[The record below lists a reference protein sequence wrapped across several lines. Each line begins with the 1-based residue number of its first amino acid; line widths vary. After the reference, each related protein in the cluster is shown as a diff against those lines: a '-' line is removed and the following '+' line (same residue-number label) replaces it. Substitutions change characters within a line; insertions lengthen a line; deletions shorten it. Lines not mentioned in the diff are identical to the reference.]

1 MKLLDI
7 LDGTP
12 IPVGYRIAFIT
23 NFWREPLLR
32 RMEHE
37 FNVTRP
43 EWTALICLA
52 YQDGLNAR
60 DICQITEQPS
70 NTVSRGVAA
79 LEKKQLL
86 TRVADGKDGRRTL
99 LFLTENGRK
108 MHDKI
113 MALFIQAEQ
122 TILSSFSV
130 DEIETLTRLLDKMAR
145 DVTRWSTC
153 PPYQNE

>member
-1 MKLLDI
+1 MKLIDI

-12 IPVGYRIAFIT
+12 IPVGYRIAFIV

-37 FNVTRP
+37 FGVTRP
-43 EWTALICLA
+43 EWTTLICLI
-52 YQDGLNAR
+52 YQDGINSR

-79 LEKKQLL
+79 LERKHLL
-86 TRVADGKDGRRTL
+86 TRIADSKDGRRTL
-99 LFLTENGRK
+99 LYLTEEGRK

-113 MALFIQAEQ
+113 MALFVQAEQ
-122 TILSSFSV
+122 SIMNSLS
-130 DEIETLTRLLDKMAR
+130 DNEAETLTLLLDKIAR
-145 DVTRWSTC
+145 DVTRWSAS

>member
-1 MKLLDI
+1 MKLIDI

-12 IPVGYRIAFIT
+12 IPIGYRIAFIT

-32 RMEHE
+32 KIEHE

-43 EWTALICLA
+43 EWTALICLS
-52 YQDGLNAR
+52 YQDGLNSR

-79 LEKKQLL
+79 LEQKRFL
-86 TRVADGKDGRRTL
+86 TRSADSNDGRRML
-99 LFLTENGRK
+99 LYLTDDGRK

-113 MALFIQAEQ
+113 MELFVQAES
-122 TILSSFSV
+122 TILEALS
-130 DEIETLTRLLDKMAR
+130 DEEKTTLTQLLDKMAR
-145 DVTRWSTC
+145 DVTRWSKL
-153 PPYQNE
+153 PPYRSE